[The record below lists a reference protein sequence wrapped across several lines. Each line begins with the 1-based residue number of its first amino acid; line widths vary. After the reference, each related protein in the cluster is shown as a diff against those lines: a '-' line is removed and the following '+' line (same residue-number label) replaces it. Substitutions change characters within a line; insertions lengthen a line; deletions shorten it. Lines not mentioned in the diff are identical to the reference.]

1 MSNNNHKANQKNSNK
16 GTPGMNDA
24 YKGVVD
30 NRANQLNPNN
40 VRHQPVKSASKPLQK
55 SRVCNSY

>member
-1 MSNNNHKANQKNSNK
+1 MSNNNHKANQKNGNK

-30 NRANQLNPNN
+30 NHANQLNPNN
-40 VRHQPVKSASKPLQK
+40 VRHQPVKKTAKP
-55 SRVCNSY
+55 